1 MNFYTQDECPHAPG
15 TISLYAKMCVEKR
28 IIMTIKEVSEKY
40 DISQDTL
47 RYYERVGLIPAVSRT
62 SGGIRNYDE
71 EALGWVENAICM
83 RSAGVPIEALIEY
96 VKLFQEGDSTIQA
109 RLELLQ
115 EQLTGLEEQK
125 AHIEA
130 TMKRLN
136 YKISCYE
143 KAVKTGKL
151 VWDKCEEK

>member
-1 MNFYTQDECPHAPG
+1 
-15 TISLYAKMCVEKR
+15 
-28 IIMTIKEVSEKY
+28 MTIKEVSEKY

-62 SGGIRNYDE
+62 SGGIRNYDD

-130 TMKRLN
+130 TMKLLN

>member
-1 MNFYTQDECPHAPG
+1 
-15 TISLYAKMCVEKR
+15 
-28 IIMTIKEVSEKY
+28 MTIKEVSEKY

-62 SGGIRNYDE
+62 SGGIRNYDD
-71 EALGWVENAICM
+71 EALSWVENAICM

-96 VKLFQEGDSTIQA
+96 VKLFQDGDSTIQA

-115 EQLTGLEEQK
+115 EQLAGLEEQK
-125 AHIEA
+125 VHIES

-151 VWDKCEEK
+151 VWDNCEEK

>member
-1 MNFYTQDECPHAPG
+1 
-15 TISLYAKMCVEKR
+15 
-28 IIMTIKEVSEKY
+28 MTIKEVSEKY

-62 SGGIRNYDE
+62 SGGIRNYDD
-71 EALGWVENAICM
+71 EALCWVENAICM

-96 VKLFQEGDSTIQA
+96 IKLFQEGDSTIQA

-125 AHIEA
+125 VHIES

-151 VWDKCEEK
+151 VWDNCEEK

>member
-1 MNFYTQDECPHAPG
+1 
-15 TISLYAKMCVEKR
+15 
-28 IIMTIKEVSEKY
+28 MTIKEVSEKY

-62 SGGIRNYDE
+62 SGGIRNYDD

-115 EQLTGLEEQK
+115 EQLAGLEEQK
-125 AHIEA
+125 AHIET

-151 VWDKCEEK
+151 VWDNCEEK

>member
-1 MNFYTQDECPHAPG
+1 
-15 TISLYAKMCVEKR
+15 
-28 IIMTIKEVSEKY
+28 MTIKEVSEKY

-62 SGGIRNYDE
+62 SGGIRNYDD
-71 EALGWVENAICM
+71 EALSWVENAICM

-115 EQLTGLEEQK
+115 KQLTGLEEQK